1 MAHKKA
7 GGSTQ
12 LGRDSIAK
20 RLGVKRFGGA
30 RVKAGEVLV
39 RQKGTKF
46 RPGRNTYV
54 AGDWT
59 IHAKIS
65 GIVVFSQ
72 KKIPKFSGKYERA
85 TFVHVAPSLNE

>member
-20 RLGVKRFGGA
+20 RLGLKRSGGT
-30 RVKAGEVLV
+30 RVRAGEVLV

-46 RPGRNTYV
+46 RPGRNTYT
-54 AGDWT
+54 AADWT
-59 IHAKIS
+59 IHAKID

-72 KKIPKFSGKYERA
+72 KKIPKFSGRWERA
-85 TFVHVAPSLNE
+85 TFIHVTPSGKE